1 MFGSDWQKAEAT
13 IVLAHIETTGSG
25 RLKSRNFVADIHPP
39 TGPVF
44 RTTIPEPRVTIDF
57 LFPNE
62 GQRVGVLVKG
72 GKVKFDVDD
81 ARLSRKARKT
91 AEEDRHLAASTAAP
105 ETGSRPVPTDKPHM
119 DQSDPVARLAKLD
132 ALKQQGL
139 MTGAEYASARQRILD
154 SL

>member
-1 MFGSDWQKAEAT
+1 
-13 IVLAHIETTGSG
+13 LAHIETTGSG

-39 TGPVF
+39 SGPVF

-62 GQRVGVLVKG
+62 GQRVSVLVKG
-72 GKVKFDVDD
+72 DKVKFDEDD
-81 ARLSRKARKT
+81 PRLSRKARKT
-91 AEEDRHLAASTAAP
+91 AEQDRYLAVATAAP
-105 ETGSRPVPTDKPHM
+105 ATDTPHV
-119 DQSDPVARLAKLD
+119 DQSDPVARLAKLE

-139 MTGAEYASARQRILD
+139 MTDAEYATARQRIID

>member
-39 TGPVF
+39 SGPVF
-44 RTTIPEPRVTIDF
+44 RATIPEPRVTIDF

-62 GQRVGVLVKG
+62 GQRVSVLVKG
-72 GKVKFDVDD
+72 DKVKFDVDD
-81 ARLSRKARKT
+81 PRLSRKARKT
-91 AEEDRHLAASTAAP
+91 AEEERYLAVSTAAP
-105 ETGSRPVPTDKPHM
+105 ATGSRPVLTDTPHM
-119 DQSDPVARLAKLD
+119 DQSDPAARLAKLE
-132 ALKQQGL
+132 ALKHQGL
-139 MTGAEYASARQRILD
+139 MTDAEYATARQRIID